1 MPHSPNQNSI
11 NVSTRSAANSSNKK
25 AISAHP
31 RSSAD
36 PYELKEFYLG
46 VKAFNNS
53 DYPKAHHI
61 WEHSWMRQRE
71 DADRAYLK
79 PFIMLA
85 VSFQNYELG
94 KFSGGDY
101 LFETALKRLNQSS
114 TTLDQWIDADLLIK
128 QIQKS
133 IANNKWIHR
142 FENLKIKKRKT
153 L

>member
-1 MPHSPNQNSI
+1 
-11 NVSTRSAANSSNKK
+11 
-25 AISAHP
+25 
-31 RSSAD
+31 
-36 PYELKEFYLG
+36 
-46 VKAFNNS
+46 
-53 DYPKAHHI
+53 
-61 WEHSWMRQRE
+61 
-71 DADRAYLK
+71 
-79 PFIMLA
+79 MLA